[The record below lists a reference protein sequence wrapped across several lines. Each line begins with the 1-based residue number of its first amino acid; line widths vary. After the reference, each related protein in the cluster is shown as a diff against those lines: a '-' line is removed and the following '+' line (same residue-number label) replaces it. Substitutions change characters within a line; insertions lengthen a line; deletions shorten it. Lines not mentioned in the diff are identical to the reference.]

1 MGPTFPHVPSLL
13 SLLRSATGPGPGAR
27 ADRPS
32 PVTGPRWPPRV
43 PRHPRHDHQ
52 SQGNQRSP
60 IHQQFLRSPPPV
72 CRARPLS
79 SQQLSVS
86 ERRAAART
94 STRTCLWGKMH
105 VRASVLR
112 SSRRSLP
119 GEMDET
125 DALRSKRC
133 NDDAV
138 SLAPST
144 TESIIVEGELARG
157 WGPDSNQSQ
166 PPSRTHFSL

>member
-1 MGPTFPHVPSLL
+1 
-13 SLLRSATGPGPGAR
+13 
-27 ADRPS
+27 
-32 PVTGPRWPPRV
+32 
-43 PRHPRHDHQ
+43 
-52 SQGNQRSP
+52 
-60 IHQQFLRSPPPV
+60 
-72 CRARPLS
+72 
-79 SQQLSVS
+79 
-86 ERRAAART
+86 
-94 STRTCLWGKMH
+94 MH
-105 VRASVLR
+105 VRARVLR

-157 WGPDSNQSQ
+157 RGPDC
-166 PPSRTHFSL
+166 SLPAELISAFREFVRDSENRG